1 MSLLL
6 ILKENYY
13 KISHNECAKDN
24 FFGTEFPKERN
35 RVTMEK
41 IKEKINIPKLINIII
56 IIGIIVRIIYI
67 SYTNYDVRQHDIEPE
82 VGHIAYIM
90 RIYENWSLPESNRWQ
105 FYHPPLHHFLSAVW
119 LKTCSLSFFDSTQIM
134 ECLQVLPLIYTILM
148 IFVTR
153 KILKEI
159 NLEEKYQILVMTIIS
174 FHPSLILLS
183 GSMNNDCLTLLL
195 MVCVIWYMLK
205 WRKRLL
211 SYFNADNIK
220 ENKSGWKK
228 LITTT
233 IVFAIFMGLCVMT
246 KLNGAIIA
254 IPVAI
259 FFIWYFFEYFADKE
273 KIKRYI
279 MILGIFGIISLS
291 LGLWYPIRNCIKFG
305 QDLTYVPTPGAASK
319 CEGYSLAERF
329 LPISKQELIDDVFC
343 NTGTDCN
350 IPAFVIKSSL
360 FGEYSYYNVRVATFI
375 KYINMIMILFVI
387 ISTIRNLINLKKKEL
402 RYERIFILLVQLISV
417 ASFIYFNIKMPYGCT
432 MDFRYITITLFSGS
446 ILMAFDLKDAEGKK
460 YGVLYRNVMYV
471 FTVVFS
477 ILSIML
483 YTIK

>member
-1 MSLLL
+1 M
-6 ILKENYY
+6 E
-13 KISHNECAKDN
+13 KII
-24 FFGTEFPKERN
+24 G
-35 RVTMEK
+35 K
-41 IKEKINIPKLINIII
+41 IKEKIDITKLINLVI
-56 IIGIIVRIIYI
+56 IIGIVVRVIYV
-67 SYTNYDVRQHDIEPE
+67 SYTNYDVRQHDIEPG

-90 RIYENWSLPESNRWQ
+90 HIYETGSLPESNRWQ

-134 ECLQVLPLIYTILM
+134 ECLQVLPLIYTIL
-148 IFVTR
+148 IIYVTR

-159 NLEEKYQILVMTIIS
+159 NLEEKYQLLVMMIIS
-174 FHPSLILLS
+174 LHPSLILLS
-183 GSMNNDCLTLLL
+183 GSINNDCLTLLL

-205 WRKRLL
+205 WRKKILN
-211 SYFNADNIK
+211 YFDKDNIK
-220 ENKSGWKK
+220 ENKNSFKE
-228 LITTT
+228 LIITT
-233 IVFAIFMGLCVMT
+233 IVFAVFMGLCVMT

-259 FFIWYFFEYFADKE
+259 FFIWYFFGYFTNKE

-279 MILGIFGIISLS
+279 LILGIFGLISLS

-305 QDLTYVPTPGAASK
+305 QELTYVPTPGAASK
-319 CEGYSLAERF
+319 CEVYSLAERF
-329 LPISKQELIDDVFC
+329 LPISKKELIDDVFC
-343 NTGTDCN
+343 DTGADCN

-360 FGEYSYYNVRVATFI
+360 FGEYSYYNVRIATFI

-387 ISTIRNLINLKKKEL
+387 ISTVRNLIHLKKKDM
-402 RYERIFILLVQLISV
+402 RFERIFILLVHLISV
-417 ASFIYFNIKMPYGCT
+417 ISFIYFNIKMPYGCT

-446 ILMAFDLKDAEGKK
+446 ILMALDLKDAEGKK
-460 YGVLYRNVMYV
+460 YCVLYRNVMYV